1 MTKKDIREISK
12 GELETFFLKNHL
24 EKFRINQINEWL
36 WEKGSNSFD
45 EMSSLSK
52 NIRTLLNEKFEIKSA
67 NIDQTFISKDGSIKY
82 SFRLHDNNLIE
93 GVLIPSK
100 KRVTACISSQVG
112 CSLDCSFCA
121 TGGMRLSRNLT
132 HYEMFDQVYKL
143 NQESIKHY
151 GKKLTNIVFM
161 GMGEPLFN
169 YNNLLQSINIITSK
183 KGLKIS
189 PKRITVSTVG
199 LSKMIMKL
207 ADDNIK
213 FNLAI
218 SLHSAI
224 DVVRS
229 NIMSINKSND
239 LSELKKSIQYF
250 YNKTSR
256 RITYEYI
263 LFKNLNDSIED
274 AKQLSQL
281 CKISPCK
288 INLIEYNTVKN
299 LDFEKS
305 SKENTRSFIN
315 FLESKNIIVNLRK
328 SKGKDINA
336 ACGQLVNKMC

>member
-1 MTKKDIREISK
+1 
-12 GELETFFLKNHL
+12 
-24 EKFRINQINEWL
+24 
-36 WEKGSNSFD
+36 
-45 EMSSLSK
+45 
-52 NIRTLLNEKFEIKSA
+52 
-67 NIDQTFISKDGSIKY
+67 
-82 SFRLHDNNLIE
+82 
-93 GVLIPSK
+93 
-100 KRVTACISSQVG
+100 
-112 CSLDCSFCA
+112 
-121 TGGMRLSRNLT
+121 MRLSRNLT

-161 GMGEPLFN
+161 GMGEPLLN
-169 YNNLLQSINIITSK
+169 YKNLLQSINIITSK

-224 DVVRS
+224 DIVRS

-239 LSELKKSIQYF
+239 LSKLKKSIQYF